1 MAIGATCFCGICC
14 WLVLGFST
22 LWCVVAR
29 FGLLLMWCWA
39 NAPAAETTSEGTGPG
54 SKICCGFCQRACV
67 ERGGLTDINTF
78 QEQFFLNE
86 CVILSNMRLLMLDA
100 WEVGFNFITAHSRG
114 LFDSR
119 SEATIKDVER
129 NHEACFFWL
138 CGFCIHDLL

>member
-1 MAIGATCFCGICC
+1 MPRLLKQLQKEPD
-14 WLVLGFST
+14 LVQKY
-22 LWCVVAR
+22 
-29 FGLLLMWCWA
+29 
-39 NAPAAETTSEGTGPG
+39 AAAFAKEPVLKEVGSLTSIL
-54 SKICCGFCQRACV
+54 SKSS
-67 ERGGLTDINTF
+67 
-78 QEQFFLNE
+78 FFLNE